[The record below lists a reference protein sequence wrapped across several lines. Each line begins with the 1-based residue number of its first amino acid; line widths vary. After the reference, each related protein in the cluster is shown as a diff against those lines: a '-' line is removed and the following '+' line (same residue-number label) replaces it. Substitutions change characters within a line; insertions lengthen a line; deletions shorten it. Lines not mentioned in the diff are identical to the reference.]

1 MHNHLTLCN
10 RIHLAMVGGCIV
22 LALCLPLAGEP
33 LPGDTYVEYAW
44 RGPYHNASGWQR
56 VTDPGTSVVRA
67 SEFLPNPKNRI
78 TIADLEGAIAAE
90 VVIEQ
95 WGGHTGTTD
104 KAIRLNDSEWMTIAH
119 PQAIPGDR
127 GKGLAPRPECY
138 QYFTYSTVSLPLE
151 ILTTGENRFEFTSG
165 DQGCQSFG
173 WGQWGA
179 YSAIFRIYYDDTKPH
194 PTATITSPAPGA
206 VVGDSL
212 RVAAVASSPNG
223 AISSVDF
230 IGHYEDYDHDGDG
243 VWREGQRTYPKGH
256 LRRHLGRADASPYEV
271 TWSTSWIPDQQ
282 EPMAIMARIQDET
295 GVYHMTEAVEGL
307 VLDRRQ
313 HSVRMYKPYNVP
325 PGWISRA
332 GRAMGANIF
341 MPTLSHLVDAR
352 AEITTWSGLHADAIT
367 LNNTMIAPKTGRDH
381 NYSHNRIDVPLDLL
395 RAGTNSF
402 STFSATI
409 HHGIEVMWPGIT
421 LLARFSE
428 PAPSLVTATED
439 LSIFADELTW
449 AAVTPADG
457 EALVQTRED
466 AFEGTR
472 VLRVVPSSSFFALL
486 DLVPEVP
493 PQILGYDALRLRIH
507 PHELRV
513 TDFHRLNLVIWG
525 QSIPLLI
532 RGVSQRGLDFTLREW
547 QTLEIPLEEIDFR
560 YPFLEAL
567 RFDGK
572 LSGAFLLDDV
582 RLVVGNT
589 ETVIE
594 ESSTIE
600 ASAFR
605 LYANAPN
612 PFNAE
617 TVISFDLPQS
627 GVAKL
632 GVYNLAG
639 QRVATLLDRTLDAG
653 HHTHRWHA
661 RTDAGRSLATGVYV
675 YRLEAL
681 GAIRTGKLLLLR

>member
-1 MHNHLTLCN
+1 M
-10 RIHLAMVGGCIV
+10 
-22 LALCLPLAGEP
+22 
-33 LPGDTYVEYAW
+33 
-44 RGPYHNASGWQR
+44 
-56 VTDPGTSVVRA
+56 
-67 SEFLPNPKNRI
+67 
-78 TIADLEGAIAAE
+78 
-90 VVIEQ
+90 
-95 WGGHTGTTD
+95 
-104 KAIRLNDSEWMTIAH
+104 
-119 PQAIPGDR
+119 
-127 GKGLAPRPECY
+127 
-138 QYFTYSTVSLPLE
+138 
-151 ILTTGENRFEFTSG
+151 
-165 DQGCQSFG
+165 
-173 WGQWGA
+173 
-179 YSAIFRIYYDDTKPH
+179 
-194 PTATITSPAPGA
+194 
-206 VVGDSL
+206 
-212 RVAAVASSPNG
+212 
-223 AISSVDF
+223 
-230 IGHYEDYDHDGDG
+230 
-243 VWREGQRTYPKGH
+243 
-256 LRRHLGRADASPYEV
+256 
-271 TWSTSWIPDQQ
+271 
-282 EPMAIMARIQDET
+282 
-295 GVYHMTEAVEGL
+295 
-307 VLDRRQ
+307 
-313 HSVRMYKPYNVP
+313 
-325 PGWISRA
+325 
-332 GRAMGANIF
+332 
-341 MPTLSHLVDAR
+341 
-352 AEITTWSGLHADAIT
+352 
-367 LNNTMIAPKTGRDH
+367 
-381 NYSHNRIDVPLDLL
+381 
-395 RAGTNSF
+395 
-402 STFSATI
+402 
-409 HHGIEVMWPGIT
+409 
-421 LLARFSE
+421 
-428 PAPSLVTATED
+428 
-439 LSIFADELTW
+439 
-449 AAVTPADG
+449 
-457 EALVQTRED
+457 
-466 AFEGTR
+466 
-472 VLRVVPSSSFFALL
+472 
-486 DLVPEVP
+486 PEVP